1 MRCDY
6 YDHRPNLIPV
16 VKKRKKK
23 RKKGPAL
30 PVFLASLAL
39 VCGGVLLS
47 IALRGEM
54 IPPYFLEEEEIEA
67 LIDPPKTSIRRM
79 TPPGVNTLTL
89 QEIGGDELDATEI
102 YARVHKA
109 ILSVQTSNEQGP
121 AGEGTGV
128 IFDPKGY
135 FITNYHVIEG
145 MSSVTVTLYDGQEY
159 PARLVGMD
167 GESDLAVLYFPGKD
181 LTAAPFAR
189 DAGLR
194 IGERVYAL
202 GNPLG
207 HRFQGSLTDGILSGI
222 NRNVTVGKYDMSL
235 LQTSAPINPGNSG
248 GALLNRYGQVIGIVN
263 SKMAATW
270 VTPVEGLGF
279 AIPTSTVERVVEK
292 LMIDGEVP
300 ERPMLGI
307 TVRPA
312 RVPEESPMAGLYLNG
327 VNRRSNAW
335 EQGLRSGDILLT
347 ANGVP
352 LKENQDLLTQLK
364 GLRAGDRISVTFLK
378 QGEGSPQSAEVMLMT
393 QEALD
398 QPNP

>member
-6 YDHRPNLIPV
+6 YDRCLNQTPV
-16 VKKRKKK
+16 VKKRKKT

-30 PVFLASLAL
+30 PIFLISLGL
-39 VCGGVLLS
+39 LGGCVLLS
-47 IALRGEM
+47 IALRGGM
-54 IPPYFLEEEEIEA
+54 IPPYFLEKEEIEE
-67 LIDPPKTSIRRM
+67 LIAPPETSIRRKD
-79 TPPGVNTLTL
+79 PPGVNTLTL
-89 QEIGGDELDATEI
+89 QEIGGTELDATEI

-109 ILSVQTSNEQGP
+109 ILSVQTSDEHGP

-128 IFDPKGY
+128 IFDPEGY
-135 FITNYHVIEG
+135 FVTNYHVIEG
-145 MSSVTVTLYDGQEY
+145 MSSVTVTLHDGREY
-159 PARLVGMD
+159 QARLVGMD
-167 GESDLAVLYFPGKD
+167 GESDLAVLYFSGKD

-189 DAGLR
+189 DTGLK

-279 AIPTSTVERVVEK
+279 AIPSSTVERVVEK

-312 RVPEESPMAGLYLNG
+312 QVPEESEQAGLYLDW
-327 VNRRSNAW
+327 VNKRSDVW

-347 ANGVP
+347 ANEVP
-352 LKENQDLLTQLK
+352 LKENQDLLTQLQ
-364 GLRAGDRISVTFLK
+364 GLKAGDKLSITWLK
-378 QGEGSPQSAEVMLMT
+378 QGEGSPKSAEIMLMT
-393 QEALD
+393 QEELD
-398 QPNP
+398 KPRS